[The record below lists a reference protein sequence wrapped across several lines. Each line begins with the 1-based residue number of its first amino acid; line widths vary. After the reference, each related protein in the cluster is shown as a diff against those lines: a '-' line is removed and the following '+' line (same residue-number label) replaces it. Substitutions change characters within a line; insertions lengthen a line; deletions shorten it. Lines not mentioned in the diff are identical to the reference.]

1 MMADRSQERAV
12 GGGVPSRPLSSAAPS
27 FPLAMSACA
36 VSGGARPGSP
46 EDLQVVGDH
55 AEPDPAL
62 HTVRPAGPTAPQSM
76 TALERAD
83 ASLAARAPAQRG
95 ACGSGA
101 LGAGLPREHDVPDAP
116 VLSRALIT
124 DYQVCGRRPADRRLW
139 AAAL

>member
-1 MMADRSQERAV
+1 
-12 GGGVPSRPLSSAAPS
+12 
-27 FPLAMSACA
+27 MSACA

-46 EDLQVVGDH
+46 EDLQGVGDH

-62 HTVRPAGPTAPQSM
+62 HTVRPGGPTAPQSM

-101 LGAGLPREHDVPDAP
+101 LGAGLPREHDVPGAP
-116 VLSRALIT
+116 GGGRAVGLPPGKT
-124 DYQVCGRRPADRRLW
+124 
-139 AAAL
+139 